1 MNISRRT
8 WLAMGMSLGLTACL
22 GGSAPID
29 VIRDFYMAVAA
40 GNADKATQYLAL
52 QQVSADEMRL
62 VKAKVEM
69 MVAQGKSVVDAN
81 NGLAKIDMLQ
91 EDMAADGNS
100 AKVKVQVTFKND
112 KTKNESFT
120 LLKED
125 GHWKIRL

>member
-1 MNISRRT
+1 
-8 WLAMGMSLGLTACL
+8 
-22 GGSAPID
+22 

-100 AKVKVQVTFKND
+100 AKVKVQVTFKNG

-120 LLKED
+120 VLKED
-125 GHWKIRL
+125 GNWKIRL